1 MKKFSTSIGQ
11 KVNEEPKVEVKK
23 VNEEEI
29 FKSKVL
35 DLMDDFLRIQT
46 YGPVDRYLR
55 AGSIKI
61 TGKELFLEALMT
73 LMSDKSNKESKAILE
88 SLKSEIRDWS
98 AIDNK
103 IEELVDNNID
113 KKINE
118 IKHSKKLL
126 SIYEKWRSDKKL
138 CINMFEKHIDGIKTP
153 ENAFQKYLACVEL
166 SKKHD
171 NKDIFEII
179 SEKYLEKAKQLGF
192 SE

>member
-1 MKKFSTSIGQ
+1 MKKFSKSINQ
-11 KVNEEPKVEVKK
+11 KVNDEPKVEVKK

-35 DLMDDFLRIQT
+35 NLMDDFLRIQT

-88 SLKSEIRDWS
+88 SLKSEIRDWT

-103 IEELVDNNID
+103 IDELVDNKID
-113 KKINE
+113 SKIDE
-118 IKHSKKLL
+118 IKHTKKLI
-126 SIYEKWRSDKKL
+126 SIYEKWGADKQL
-138 CINMFEKHIDGIKTP
+138 CVKMFEKHIDGIKTP
-153 ENAFQKYLACVEL
+153 ENAFQKYLACEKL
-166 SKKHD
+166 SKTHD
-171 NKDIFEII
+171 NKDFFKML
-179 SEKYLEKAKQLGF
+179 SEKYLNKSKQLGYN
-192 SE
+192 E